1 MSQTVLDLLFAAG
14 SVAAVLQDYNTFITL
29 PSWLLSPGDLVT
41 VCSLRFLLPAEV
53 SMFGSRL
60 FISAAFSLL
69 WVFTPS
75 LFSTKVR
82 GFGLGIS
89 NASGRCGELRRRC
102 TAHCAHMHRHVC
114 QSSCLDSLHG
124 SLPQLISTPCLYEW
138 LLSMLCTHAA
148 KRHIR
153 TPHQMH

>member
-1 MSQTVLDLLFAAG
+1 MCSVHSFIADAASASDKQLLLSCQVTACESTAQNVHHACMLHTSSKHRNIPASRQAASHQTSGVSCICLALTSAH
-14 SVAAVLQDYNTFITL
+14 SVLQNYNTVITL

-89 NASGRCGELRRRC
+89 NASGRCG
-102 TAHCAHMHRHVC
+102 
-114 QSSCLDSLHG
+114 
-124 SLPQLISTPCLYEW
+124 
-138 LLSMLCTHAA
+138 
-148 KRHIR
+148 
-153 TPHQMH
+153 